1 MIKHNSEIK
10 LIWRI
15 NDISKWG
22 QAFATICVI
31 IKVTYNLTP
40 GDVRRLLVEMAQ
52 MGLYVTMTV
61 TLPCIWQKRISAI
74 KLIWCVN
81 DISICGRAYVTIR
94 LVIKVIYILTPGHN
108 RRHLGLLVNMGLYD
122 TLKVTLPCIWQKR
135 VSWIKQIWCVNEIS
149 NCGQA
154 YVTIRLIMKVIYI
167 ITLGHKRR
175 HPGLVTELVF

>member
-1 MIKHNSEIK
+1 MWSGICNNTFDYQSHLYFYSRILTTASRRSGWNGIVVNIDIYIALCVIKHNSEIK

-15 NDISKWG
+15 NGISDWG

-108 RRHLGLLVNMGLYD
+108 RLHLGLLANMGLYD
-122 TLKVTLPCIWQKR
+122 TLKVTLLCIWQKR
-135 VSWIKQIWCVNEIS
+135 VS
-149 NCGQA
+149 
-154 YVTIRLIMKVIYI
+154 
-167 ITLGHKRR
+167 
-175 HPGLVTELVF
+175 